1 MRTTNKRGGFTL
13 IETMIVVAIMGFI
26 MTIALSAMTSMSSV
40 SAMGAA
46 QDELVID
53 SNRIIAEV
61 GSDMSASG
69 WYFST
74 ATGSAGAP
82 YSGISFADDR
92 SKWYFP
98 YVLQQVAETTNS
110 NGGFPTATAFA
121 PLARTTAYK
130 SFSAS
135 QTAGMSGLLKGSP
148 ADADAAPGAL
158 GAPTYA
164 NSYFARSQEL
174 VFLRATVNSWNES
187 YQIPLTTSHALP
199 NQIQKPILH
208 FPGTA
213 NDWKQQDNHS
223 LLQVLQASGW
233 YESSLGASDWT
244 RRTTGSAYGKVMDG
258 ARLDLNAASGTI
270 SVALQWE
277 ENGNPSFQAQNDAD
291 LRMFTYAVVPTPNGT
306 GIGRLV
312 RAFVRTQT
320 SAPVM
325 GTEPGQ
331 AIAYASN
338 MAVIVDSVLSNNVT
352 RVVFDTA
359 RHDAA
364 LEVNQVRMRVYL
376 AKQVIGTQDL
386 IVSSLVET
394 TFAMR
399 AKNNNAD
406 QGLDTANIG
415 MPLPFTYE

>member
-1 MRTTNKRGGFTL
+1 
-13 IETMIVVAIMGFI
+13 
-26 MTIALSAMTSMSSV
+26 
-40 SAMGAA
+40 
-46 QDELVID
+46 
-53 SNRIIAEV
+53 
-61 GSDMSASG
+61 
-69 WYFST
+69 
-74 ATGSAGAP
+74 
-82 YSGISFADDR
+82 
-92 SKWYFP
+92 
-98 YVLQQVAETTNS
+98 
-110 NGGFPTATAFA
+110 
-121 PLARTTAYK
+121 
-130 SFSAS
+130 
-135 QTAGMSGLLKGSP
+135 
-148 ADADAAPGAL
+148 
-158 GAPTYA
+158 
-164 NSYFARSQEL
+164 
-174 VFLRATVNSWNES
+174 
-187 YQIPLTTSHALP
+187 
-199 NQIQKPILH
+199 
-208 FPGTA
+208 
-213 NDWKQQDNHS
+213 
-223 LLQVLQASGW
+223 
-233 YESSLGASDWT
+233 
-244 RRTTGSAYGKVMDG
+244 MDG